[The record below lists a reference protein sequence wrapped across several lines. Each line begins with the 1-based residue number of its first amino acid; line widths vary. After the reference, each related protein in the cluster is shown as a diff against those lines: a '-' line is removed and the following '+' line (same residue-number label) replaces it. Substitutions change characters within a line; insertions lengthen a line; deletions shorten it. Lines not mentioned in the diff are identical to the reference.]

1 MKKIIPANSEFMTP
15 QMLENELGISISKQS
30 KLRMKRAQN
39 QPNPSPFITQGK
51 LIVYPRSSVYSWF
64 NSLARGL

>member
-30 KLRMKRAQN
+30 K
-39 QPNPSPFITQGK
+39 
-51 LIVYPRSSVYSWF
+51 
-64 NSLARGL
+64 